1 MGVPETPQPGLAG
14 EQSQLPHFLC
24 RGFWAWK
31 ASAQW
36 VGLGVSRRSWDLGKG
51 AAWEVFMWMDLLS
64 WPLPSALSGLAPGSP
79 VGKGAL
85 GLCSSQF
92 SPSPLGSSGE
102 MIQEERGLKC
112 VGGVL
117 CTREVQRGFLRMV
130 FVFPGDLLGDPDAL
144 GC

>member
-51 AAWEVFMWMDLLS
+51 AAWEVLMWMDLLS

-79 VGKGAL
+79 SREGGPRSL
-85 GLCSSQF
+85 FFSILPLPLGELWRDDPRREGTEMCRRGSLHQRGPEGFSEDGLC
-92 SPSPLGSSGE
+92 
-102 MIQEERGLKC
+102 
-112 VGGVL
+112 
-117 CTREVQRGFLRMV
+117 
-130 FVFPGDLLGDPDAL
+130 FPR
-144 GC
+144 